1 MAAMA
6 RKRKQKADAAAAAKK
21 KAVARKTPSTM
32 GGVVDIA
39 MANKDLLRKAK
50 ISKAKAPT
58 PVRKPDKWDAHLK
71 ASKL

>member
-6 RKRKQKADAAAAAKK
+6 RARKQKAAAAAAAKK
-21 KAVARKTPSTM
+21 KATPRPPQPKTM

-39 MANKDLLRKAK
+39 MANKDLLRKKLAAK
-50 ISKAKAPT
+50 PPA
-58 PVRKPDKWDAHLK
+58 RKPDKWDAHLK